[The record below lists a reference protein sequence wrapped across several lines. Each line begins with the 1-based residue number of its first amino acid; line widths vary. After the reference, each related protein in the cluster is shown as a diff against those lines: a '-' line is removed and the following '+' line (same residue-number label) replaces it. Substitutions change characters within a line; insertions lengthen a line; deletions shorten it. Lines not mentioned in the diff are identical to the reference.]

1 MKTIK
6 ESIVLCLCL
15 FIICLSGCG
24 VPADPET
31 EWEAA
36 GVTEAFYRVAEDF
49 SQRYLALDEDGARY
63 DSALDTVAQ
72 YLAGTITQSEAQGA
86 VQAALTE
93 IEDALAQIESVTLS
107 DALKENLSAVDI
119 SPAEYESFSNT
130 RAQQLQSQE
139 IQLSSLI
146 HYLEYAE
153 AEAFAWEDLTY
164 ALTVD
169 QAEQELMRGYYYYGC
184 FNYWFPGANE
194 AEQALLDERVT
205 SHLLAYYP
213 ADAGWY
219 HSRDVVE
226 DRVMEYLDQLEAL
239 IALNAAH
246 LGQAQE
252 DLYQMEQDFS
262 ALLEM
267 IEENQRL
274 QETLSQLYKLND
286 QITTLQSEIEAAKEA
301 GDEALLAELK
311 IKLEEIV
318 QKYEALTQEE
328 IS

>member
-1 MKTIK
+1 
-6 ESIVLCLCL
+6 
-15 FIICLSGCG
+15 
-24 VPADPET
+24 
-31 EWEAA
+31 
-36 GVTEAFYRVAEDF
+36 
-49 SQRYLALDEDGARY
+49 
-63 DSALDTVAQ
+63 
-72 YLAGTITQSEAQGA
+72 
-86 VQAALTE
+86 
-93 IEDALAQIESVTLS
+93 
-107 DALKENLSAVDI
+107 
-119 SPAEYESFSNT
+119 
-130 RAQQLQSQE
+130 
-139 IQLSSLI
+139 
-146 HYLEYAE
+146 
-153 AEAFAWEDLTY
+153 
-164 ALTVD
+164 
-169 QAEQELMRGYYYYGC
+169 MRGYYYYGC

-194 AEQALLDERVT
+194 AEQALLDEKVT

-213 ADAGWY
+213 TDAVWY
-219 HSRDVVE
+219 QNRDVAE

-262 ALLEM
+262 TLLEM

-274 QETLSQLYKLND
+274 QETLSQLYELKD
-286 QITTLQSEIEAAKEA
+286 QVTTLQSEIAAAKEA